1 MFRFKGWPSSVS
13 WSVLQRL
20 IVVDIKW
27 QLMRTIIPRLSAFHN
42 FGTSARFA
50 RTHDFS
56 KLRKI
61 YSAFAVKRGEQFHFS
76 FFGIRGHLLPRWPR
90 KRKKH
95 GCCQR
100 LLKCSGH
107 FLKLSIM
114 KIGIDFVFVL
124 FMKPYAQLPFF
135 LPIFSCRP
143 GSVGQLKIRAASK
156 TLSPFP
162 RGSVN
167 RPIGIWPM

>member
-27 QLMRTIIPRLSAFHN
+27 QLMRTIIPRLFAFHN
-42 FGTSARFA
+42 FGTAARFA